1 MRKLIGNDGVRN
13 LSQLRMVIMSRDRQS
28 TPTRAIVRFGEA
40 DLRRIDIAGFR
51 LVVDTA
57 DVAVSGPM
65 LAQNAWE
72 PHLSRVF
79 HRYVAPG
86 MRVADIGANVGYYTM
101 LAAKLVQENGLVFAF
116 EPNSENCRLLL
127 LSVSENS
134 FGNVRIF
141 PLALAEAEGYAH
153 FSSHLGSNGGFMQEA
168 AALAS
173 GHGSIVPVAR
183 LDSLLTPPL
192 DFLKMDVEGAE
203 YRVLRGAQKL
213 ISAARPIIT
222 SEFSCEMIGR
232 ISQCSPRDFL
242 QFFLR
247 YGYTI
252 HVIPRGD
259 GRLEIVPDID
269 VFLRDWGDPGRIEDL
284 LMLPQGAAVQL

>member
-1 MRKLIGNDGVRN
+1 MTLDAGSRIFRARMYESETDAEAQGIPLDAAFKLLYGAPPSEEERVQMRKLIGNDGVRN

-141 PLALAEAEGYAH
+141 PLALAP
-153 FSSHLGSNGGFMQEA
+153 N
-168 AALAS
+168 
-173 GHGSIVPVAR
+173 
-183 LDSLLTPPL
+183 
-192 DFLKMDVEGAE
+192 
-203 YRVLRGAQKL
+203 
-213 ISAARPIIT
+213 
-222 SEFSCEMIGR
+222 
-232 ISQCSPRDFL
+232 
-242 QFFLR
+242 
-247 YGYTI
+247 
-252 HVIPRGD
+252 
-259 GRLEIVPDID
+259 
-269 VFLRDWGDPGRIEDL
+269 
-284 LMLPQGAAVQL
+284 